1 MNALNFEYS
10 ICVNSKKK
18 KRNPGGIIILL
29 QLSAAFEIII
39 QFGRREIHF
48 SSRGC
53 KKKKKK
59 SHDQPRNTHEIL
71 AWIFHATPANP
82 SSNFALRQKLA
93 ASCITTSSN
102 QDVNSLSNFTFKFL
116 SLVIRLNS
124 RKELFQACI
133 PSLRWNNPAWYSID
147 ITLIICSRIFIFK
160 QNFQIFQFEQ

>member
-1 MNALNFEYS
+1 MNIQFAL
-10 ICVNSKKK
+10 IRKKK

-59 SHDQPRNTHEIL
+59 PRPAAEHPWNISVNISRNPCQP
-71 AWIFHATPANP
+71 IFQLRP
-82 SSNFALRQKLA
+82 SAKAGCFLYYHLFH
-93 ASCITTSSN
+93 

-133 PSLRWNNPAWYSID
+133 PSLRWNNPAWYSTID

>member
-1 MNALNFEYS
+1 MNIQFAL
-10 ICVNSKKK
+10 IRKKK

-53 KKKKKK
+53 KKKKK

-133 PSLRWNNPAWYSID
+133 PSLRWNNPAWYSTID